1 MDAPAASQE
10 EAARGDDVDPPSR
23 TQCRLQQQQKGAP
36 RCRLRIPKHSSTSP
50 FLFESEMKEANEM
63 LRESKQLRVNTTK
76 PKTVTF
82 APILEQE
89 PEPVK
94 NDWHSKELS
103 ETATKIFSH
112 AYAIVCEAVLRMVSI
127 IQDAMSSYNIDRRQM
142 LEKIV
147 SFNRY
152 MMLKL
157 APGEGDKVLSEVIT
171 EAVLDM
177 FDAWCEN
184 VERPLVQ
191 RAKEVSSWFL
201 PERREELPPVPL
213 STHPCVYEAPPKAL
227 GFGSILAQIMN
238 EIRKLK
244 RGISTKRG
252 DHPVQNGQNPVDEWE
267 EQQRYWPSPRA
278 PPVSPMGSPRTPN
291 GSQKK
296 PVLGKVKSKAKKWMH
311 LLHHKK
317 KPQEEMMTQ
326 CRLQQQ
332 QKGAPRCRLRI
343 PKHSSTSPFLF
354 ESEMKEA
361 NEMLRESKQLRVNT
375 TKPKT
380 VTFAP
385 ILEQEPEPV
394 KNDWHSKELSE
405 TATKI
410 FSHAYAIVCE
420 AVLRMVS
427 IIQDAMSSYNID
439 RRQMLEK
446 IVSFN
451 RYMMLKLA
459 PGEGDKVLSEVITEA
474 VLDMF
479 DAWCENVER
488 PLVQR
493 AKEVSSWFLPER
505 REELPPVPLSTHPCV
520 YEVVTSQ

>member
-252 DHPVQNGQNPVDEWE
+252 DHPVQNGNRMPKSSRRMGGATTILAFATGTAGESDGITADPKWEPEEAGSRQGE
-267 EQQRYWPSPRA
+267 EQ
-278 PPVSPMGSPRTPN
+278 G
-291 GSQKK
+291 
-296 PVLGKVKSKAKKWMH
+296 
-311 LLHHKK
+311 
-317 KPQEEMMTQ
+317 
-326 CRLQQQ
+326 
-332 QKGAPRCRLRI
+332 
-343 PKHSSTSPFLF
+343 
-354 ESEMKEA
+354 
-361 NEMLRESKQLRVNT
+361 
-375 TKPKT
+375 
-380 VTFAP
+380 
-385 ILEQEPEPV
+385 
-394 KNDWHSKELSE
+394 
-405 TATKI
+405 
-410 FSHAYAIVCE
+410 
-420 AVLRMVS
+420 
-427 IIQDAMSSYNID
+427 
-439 RRQMLEK
+439 
-446 IVSFN
+446 
-451 RYMMLKLA
+451 
-459 PGEGDKVLSEVITEA
+459 
-474 VLDMF
+474 
-479 DAWCENVER
+479 
-488 PLVQR
+488 
-493 AKEVSSWFLPER
+493 
-505 REELPPVPLSTHPCV
+505 
-520 YEVVTSQ
+520 